1 MPSTRIASPEE
12 FTNCGGVTPREPRW
26 FSTLADRVRNADAIE
41 AHAFWMMRGEIA
53 LWSWGLD
60 STCAFDETD
69 DCLRT

>member
-1 MPSTRIASPEE
+1 VSPDRIP
-12 FTNCGGVTPREPRW
+12 
-26 FSTLADRVRNADAIE
+26 DAIE

-60 STCAFDETD
+60 STCAFDEAD